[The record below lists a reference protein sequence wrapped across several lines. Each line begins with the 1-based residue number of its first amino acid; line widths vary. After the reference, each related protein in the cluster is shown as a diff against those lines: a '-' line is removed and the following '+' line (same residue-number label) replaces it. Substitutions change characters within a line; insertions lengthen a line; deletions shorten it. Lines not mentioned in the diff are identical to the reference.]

1 MLALAEEDGLLA
13 VNKLAAAGGT
23 MPELLFDEI
32 NELAMNLLG
41 DLLIDGEQVAEEWI
55 PMLHYLMR

>member
-1 MLALAEEDGLLA
+1 
-13 VNKLAAAGGT
+13 VNRLAAAAGT

-32 NELAMNLLG
+32 NELAMDLLG
-41 DLLIDGEQVAEEWI
+41 DLLIDGERITDEYI